1 MDSCCGL
8 IISCS
13 RVPVPLRGISVEMQ
27 VKGFVADVCA
37 TLKYKNTEEKPI
49 EAVFVF
55 PLDQDSAVYSFE
67 ATVEG
72 KKIVADIQERQ
83 QANKTYDEAISQGQE
98 AFLLQEDESSGDVF
112 SCSVGNLPPGQEAE
126 VKLSFVRE
134 LPVESDGAVRFVLPT
149 VLNPRYTPKEHEESV
164 TATVPRL
171 PADKIPYSL
180 DLTAHF
186 QSVYGISKI
195 ESNCELSPIQ
205 YTDGDKLSAKVS
217 LAQGHKFDRDVELLA
232 YYLQANTPSAM
243 VEAGLP
249 NAVEGSIMA
258 DPVVM
263 LNFYPNFPETKEKSN
278 FGEFIFLMDRSGSM
292 TEQMTNEQNAPRRI
306 DSAKETLILLLKSL
320 PLGCYFN
327 IFSFGSDFTSI
338 FSESMAYTQQ
348 SMEEAVKLV
357 NQMDADMG
365 GTEILEPLKKI
376 YKTAGRPSHPRQL
389 FVFTDGE
396 VGNTNFV
403 IDEVRR
409 NAHNHRC
416 FTFGIGEGASTALI
430 KGLAR
435 AASGTFEFITGKERM
450 QPKVLQTLKCSLQ
463 PTVKDI
469 TLTWT
474 LPPGVEAVL
483 LSGTPTAIFQGQR
496 SIVYAQLKGKV
507 EQGAEGQVSLAYN
520 FKDEIFNNVLRFT
533 FNLAESERPTM
544 HRLAAKVV
552 ISNLIGG
559 ENPEEKSEEVK
570 KQIVETSIQSGVIS
584 SLTAY
589 VAVNKETKNPVKG
602 PPVQRNVP
610 LFGAPIALRCSM
622 PMPMPTPRMMSG
634 QPMAMACY
642 MATEDMCYDSPQ
654 ILAPE
659 FAPVEGEY
667 NPQIICHFPAPTPV
681 PAMPPL
687 PTPELADPTSGPVEG
702 EAQPEVAVCY
712 WPGPSAEE
720 SKPEIAVCYWPEP
733 TEVTDATSGPVEE
746 LSPTAKAERGFFK
759 LISLQNA
766 DGSWNLDAEFASA
779 FDMSEEGLKEK
790 IPDPNVDSSLWATVV
805 AVLWLHA
812 SRPEQRDEWELLE
825 DKALDWIKAKAASSL
840 SECVRAGNLLLNSSV
855 DIKVFG
861 L

>member
-13 RVPVPLRGISVEMQ
+13 KVPVPLRGISVEVQ

-37 TLKYKNTEEKPI
+37 TLRYKNTEEKPI
-49 EAVFVF
+49 EAIFVF

-72 KKIVADIQERQ
+72 KTIVAELQERE
-83 QANKTYDEAISQGQE
+83 QAHKTYDEAISQGQE
-98 AFLLQEDESSGDVF
+98 AFLLEEDKSSGDIF

-149 VLNPRYTPKEHEESV
+149 VLNPRYTPKDHDMSV
-164 TATVPRL
+164 TAAIPRL

-180 DLTAHF
+180 ALNAHF

-195 ESNCELSPIQ
+195 ESNCQLEPIQ

-217 LAQGHKFDRDVELLA
+217 LAQGHKFDKDVELLA

-249 NAVEGSIMA
+249 DAVEGSIMA

-263 LNFYPNFPETKEKSN
+263 LNFYPNIPETKEKANS
-278 FGEFIFLMDRSGSM
+278 GEFIFLMDRSGSM
-292 TEQMTNEQNAPRRI
+292 MDNMSSEQNAPRRI

-327 IFSFGSDFTSI
+327 IFSFGSEFSSI
-338 FSESMAYTQQ
+338 FSESTAYTQE
-348 SMEEAVKLV
+348 SMAEAVKLV

-365 GTEILEPLKKI
+365 GTEILEPLKRI
-376 YKTAGRPSHPRQL
+376 YKTAGRPAHPRQL

-396 VGNTNFV
+396 VGNTKFV

-416 FTFGIGEGASTALI
+416 FTFGIGDGASTALI

-463 PTVKDI
+463 PMVKDI
-469 TLTWT
+469 TLTWI
-474 LPPGVEAVL
+474 LPPGVEAKL
-483 LSGTPTAIFQGQR
+483 LSGTPTAIFQGQK

-507 EQGAEGQVSLAYN
+507 EQGTEGQVSLAYS
-520 FKDEIFNNVLRFT
+520 FKDEMVANVLRFT
-533 FNLAESERPTM
+533 LKLTQSERPTM

-559 ENPEEKSEEVK
+559 ENLEEKSEEVQ
-570 KQIVETSIQSGVIS
+570 KQIVETSVQSGVIS
-584 SLTAY
+584 PLTAY

-602 PPVQRNVP
+602 PPVQRSIP
-610 LFGAPIALRCSM
+610 LYGAPVAMACCM
-622 PMPMPTPRMMSG
+622 PMPRMMPGGPPRALACS
-634 QPMAMACY
+634 MA
-642 MATEDMCYDSPQ
+642 
-654 ILAPE
+654 APGLSE
-659 FAPVEGEY
+659 
-667 NPQIICHFPAPTPV
+667 
-681 PAMPPL
+681 
-687 PTPELADPTSGPVEG
+687 
-702 EAQPEVAVCY
+702 
-712 WPGPSAEE
+712 
-720 SKPEIAVCYWPEP
+720 PEIAVCYWSDSATVSDGATSAPAEGSPEP
-733 TEVTDATSGPVEE
+733 KVEVCYWPDPASVSDGATSAPAEGSPEPKVEVCYWPDPASVSDGATSAPAE
-746 LSPTAKAERGFFK
+746 AKAERALFQ

-766 DGSWNLDAEFASA
+766 DGSWNLNSELASV
-779 FDMSEEGLKEK
+779 FEMSEEALKEK
-790 IPDPNVDSSLWATVV
+790 IPDPSIDASLWATVL
-805 AVLWLHA
+805 AVMWLHA
-812 SRPEQRDEWELLE
+812 ARPQQRDEWELLE
-825 DKALDWIKAKAASSL
+825 DKALDWIKAKAAPSL
-840 SECVRAGNLLLNSSV
+840 SECVRAGNQLLNCSI
-855 DIKVFG
+855 DGKVFG

>member
-13 RVPVPLRGISVEMQ
+13 KVPVPLRGISVEVQ

-37 TLKYKNTEEKPI
+37 TLRYKNTEEKPI
-49 EAVFVF
+49 EAIFVF

-72 KKIVADIQERQ
+72 KTIVAELQERE
-83 QANKTYDEAISQGQE
+83 QAHKTYDEAISQGQE
-98 AFLLQEDESSGDVF
+98 AFLLEEDKSSGDIF

-149 VLNPRYTPKEHEESV
+149 VLNPRYTPKDHDMSV
-164 TATVPRL
+164 TAAIPRL

-180 DLTAHF
+180 ALNAHF

-195 ESNCELSPIQ
+195 ESNCQLEPIQ

-217 LAQGHKFDRDVELLA
+217 LAQGHKFDKDVELLA

-249 NAVEGSIMA
+249 DAVEGSIMA

-263 LNFYPNFPETKEKSN
+263 LNFYPNIPETKEKANS
-278 FGEFIFLMDRSGSM
+278 GEFIFLMDRSGSM
-292 TEQMTNEQNAPRRI
+292 MDNMSSEQNAPRRI

-327 IFSFGSDFTSI
+327 IFSFGSEFSSI
-338 FSESMAYTQQ
+338 FSESTAYTQE
-348 SMEEAVKLV
+348 SMAEAVKLV

-365 GTEILEPLKKI
+365 GTEILEPLKRI
-376 YKTAGRPSHPRQL
+376 YKTAGRPAHPRQL

-396 VGNTNFV
+396 VGNTKFV

-416 FTFGIGEGASTALI
+416 FTFGIGDGASTALI

-463 PTVKDI
+463 PMVKDI
-469 TLTWT
+469 TLTWI
-474 LPPGVEAVL
+474 LPPGVEAKL
-483 LSGTPTAIFQGQR
+483 LSGTPTAIFQGQK

-507 EQGAEGQVSLAYN
+507 EQGTEGQVSLAYS
-520 FKDEIFNNVLRFT
+520 FKDEMVANVLRFT
-533 FNLAESERPTM
+533 LKLTQSERPTM

-559 ENPEEKSEEVK
+559 ENLEEKSEEVQ
-570 KQIVETSIQSGVIS
+570 KQIVETSVQSGVIS
-584 SLTAY
+584 PLTAY

-602 PPVQRNVP
+602 PPVQRSIP
-610 LFGAPIALRCSM
+610 LYGAPVAMACCM
-622 PMPMPTPRMMSG
+622 PMPRMMPGGPPRALACS
-634 QPMAMACY
+634 MA
-642 MATEDMCYDSPQ
+642 
-654 ILAPE
+654 APGLSE
-659 FAPVEGEY
+659 
-667 NPQIICHFPAPTPV
+667 
-681 PAMPPL
+681 
-687 PTPELADPTSGPVEG
+687 
-702 EAQPEVAVCY
+702 
-712 WPGPSAEE
+712 
-720 SKPEIAVCYWPEP
+720 PEIAVCYWSDSATVSDGATSAPAEGSPEP
-733 TEVTDATSGPVEE
+733 KVEVCYWPDPASVSDGATSAPAEGSPEPKVEVCYWPDPASVSDGATSAPAE
-746 LSPTAKAERGFFK
+746 AKAERALFQ

-766 DGSWNLDAEFASA
+766 DGSWNLNSELASV
-779 FDMSEEGLKEK
+779 FEMSEEALKEK
-790 IPDPNVDSSLWATVV
+790 IPDPSVDASLWATVL
-805 AVLWLHA
+805 AVMWLHA
-812 SRPEQRDEWELLE
+812 ARPQQRDEWELLE
-825 DKALDWIKAKAASSL
+825 DKALDWIKAKAAPSL
-840 SECVRAGNLLLNSSV
+840 SECVRAGNQLLNCSV
-855 DIKVFG
+855 GSEVFG

>member
-1 MDSCCGL
+1 MD
-8 IISCS
+8 
-13 RVPVPLRGISVEMQ
+13 RVTVCIWRPPVPLRGISVEVQ

-37 TLKYKNTEEKPI
+37 TLRYKNMEEKPI
-49 EAVFVF
+49 EAIFVF

-72 KKIVADIQERQ
+72 KTIVAELQERE
-83 QANKTYDEAISQGQE
+83 QAHKTYDEAISQGQE
-98 AFLLQEDESSGDVF
+98 AFLLEEDKSSGDIF

-149 VLNPRYTPKEHEESV
+149 VLNPRYTPKDHDVSV
-164 TATVPRL
+164 TAAIPRL

-180 DLTAHF
+180 ALNAHF

-195 ESNCELSPIQ
+195 ESNCQLEPIQ

-217 LAQGHKFDRDVELLA
+217 LAQGHKFDKDVELLA

-249 NAVEGSIMA
+249 DAVEGSIMA

-263 LNFYPNFPETKEKSN
+263 LNFYPNIPETKEKANS
-278 FGEFIFLMDRSGSM
+278 GEFIFLMDRSGSM
-292 TEQMTNEQNAPRRI
+292 MENMSSEQNAPRRI

-327 IFSFGSDFTSI
+327 IFSFGSEFSSI
-338 FSESMAYTQQ
+338 FSESTAYTQE
-348 SMEEAVKLV
+348 SMAEAVKLV

-365 GTEILEPLKKI
+365 GTEILEPLKRI
-376 YKTAGRPSHPRQL
+376 YKTAGRPAHPRQL

-396 VGNTNFV
+396 VGNTKFV

-416 FTFGIGEGASTALI
+416 FTFGIGDGASTALI

-463 PTVKDI
+463 PMVKDI
-469 TLTWT
+469 TLTWI
-474 LPPGVEAVL
+474 LPPGVEAKL
-483 LSGTPTAIFQGQR
+483 LSGTPTAIFQGQK

-507 EQGAEGQVSLAYN
+507 EQGTEGQVSLAYS
-520 FKDEIFNNVLRFT
+520 FKDEMVANVLRFT
-533 FNLAESERPTM
+533 LKLTQSERPTM

-570 KQIVETSIQSGVIS
+570 KQIVETSVQSGVIS
-584 SLTAY
+584 PLTAY

-602 PPVQRNVP
+602 PPVQRSIP
-610 LFGAPIALRCSM
+610 LYGAPVAMACCM
-622 PMPMPTPRMMSG
+622 PMPRMMPGEFLNISSLLSPTTMFPSNRG
-634 QPMAMACY
+634 Y
-642 MATEDMCYDSPQ
+642 KPQ
-654 ILAPE
+654 IA
-659 FAPVEGEY
+659 V
-667 NPQIICHFPAPTPV
+667 CHFPAPTPM
-681 PAMPPL
+681 PAMPLL
-687 PTPELADPTSGPVEG
+687 PTPELADPTSGPAEG
-702 EAQPEVAVCY
+702 RIFRCWSPE
-712 WPGPSAEE
+712 
-720 SKPEIAVCYWPEP
+720 PEIAVCYWPDP
-733 TEVTDATSGPVEE
+733 ATVSDGATSAPAE
-746 LSPTAKAERGFFK
+746 AKAERALFQ

-766 DGSWNLDAEFASA
+766 DGSWNLGSELASV
-779 FDMSEEGLKEK
+779 FEISEEALKEK
-790 IPDPNVDSSLWATVV
+790 IPDPSVDASLWATVL
-805 AVLWLHA
+805 AVMWLHA
-812 SRPEQRDEWELLE
+812 ARPQQRDEWELLE
-825 DKALDWIKAKAASSL
+825 DKALDWIKAKAGNEQVMAGDQLRLTSKL
-840 SECVRAGNLLLNSSV
+840 EVRG
-855 DIKVFG
+855 F
-861 L
+861 

>member
-13 RVPVPLRGISVEMQ
+13 KVPVPLRGISVEVQ

-37 TLKYKNTEEKPI
+37 TLRYKNTEEKPI
-49 EAVFVF
+49 EAIFVF

-72 KKIVADIQERQ
+72 KTIVAELQERE
-83 QANKTYDEAISQGQE
+83 QAHKTYDEAISQGQE
-98 AFLLQEDESSGDVF
+98 AFLLEEDKSSGDIF

-149 VLNPRYTPKEHEESV
+149 VLNPRYTPKDHDMSV
-164 TATVPRL
+164 TAAIPRL

-180 DLTAHF
+180 ALNAHF

-195 ESNCELSPIQ
+195 ESNCQLEPIQ

-217 LAQGHKFDRDVELLA
+217 LAQGHKFDKDVELLA

-249 NAVEGSIMA
+249 DAVEGSIMA

-263 LNFYPNFPETKEKSN
+263 LNFYPNIPETKEKANS
-278 FGEFIFLMDRSGSM
+278 GEFIFLMDRSGSM
-292 TEQMTNEQNAPRRI
+292 MDNMSSEQNAPRRI

-327 IFSFGSDFTSI
+327 IFSFGSEFSSI
-338 FSESMAYTQQ
+338 FSESTAYTQE
-348 SMEEAVKLV
+348 SMAEAVKLV

-365 GTEILEPLKKI
+365 GTEILEPLKRI
-376 YKTAGRPSHPRQL
+376 YKTAGRPAHPRQL

-396 VGNTNFV
+396 VGNTKFV

-416 FTFGIGEGASTALI
+416 FTFGIGDGASTALI

-463 PTVKDI
+463 PMVKDI
-469 TLTWT
+469 TLTWI
-474 LPPGVEAVL
+474 LPPGVEAKL
-483 LSGTPTAIFQGQR
+483 LSGTPTAIFQGQK

-507 EQGAEGQVSLAYN
+507 EQGTEGQVSLAYS
-520 FKDEIFNNVLRFT
+520 FKDEMVANVLRFT
-533 FNLAESERPTM
+533 LKLTQSERPTM

-559 ENPEEKSEEVK
+559 ENLEEKSEEVQ
-570 KQIVETSIQSGVIS
+570 KQIVETSVQSGVIS
-584 SLTAY
+584 PLTAY

-602 PPVQRNVP
+602 PPVQRSIP
-610 LFGAPIALRCSM
+610 LYGAPVAMACCM
-622 PMPMPTPRMMSG
+622 PMPRMMPGGPPRALACS
-634 QPMAMACY
+634 MA
-642 MATEDMCYDSPQ
+642 
-654 ILAPE
+654 APGLSE
-659 FAPVEGEY
+659 
-667 NPQIICHFPAPTPV
+667 
-681 PAMPPL
+681 
-687 PTPELADPTSGPVEG
+687 
-702 EAQPEVAVCY
+702 
-712 WPGPSAEE
+712 
-720 SKPEIAVCYWPEP
+720 PEIAVCYWSDSATVSDGATSAPAEGSPEP
-733 TEVTDATSGPVEE
+733 KVEVCYWPDPASVSDGATSAPAEGSPEPKVEVCYWPDPASVSDGATSAPAE
-746 LSPTAKAERGFFK
+746 AKAERALFQ

-766 DGSWNLDAEFASA
+766 DGSWNLNSELASV
-779 FDMSEEGLKEK
+779 FEMSEEALKEK
-790 IPDPNVDSSLWATVV
+790 IPDPSVDASLWATVL
-805 AVLWLHA
+805 AVMWLHA
-812 SRPEQRDEWELLE
+812 ARPQQRDEWELLE
-825 DKALDWIKAKAASSL
+825 DKALDWIKAKAAPSL
-840 SECVRAGNLLLNSSV
+840 SECVRAGNQLLNCSI
-855 DIKVFG
+855 DGKVFG

>member
-1 MDSCCGL
+1 MDSDSVC
-8 IISCS
+8 IW
-13 RVPVPLRGISVEMQ
+13 RPPVPLRGISVEVQ

-37 TLKYKNTEEKPI
+37 TLRYKNTEEKPI

-72 KKIVADIQERQ
+72 KTIVAELQERQ
-83 QANKTYDEAISQGQE
+83 QAHKTYDEAISQGQE
-98 AFLLQEDESSGDVF
+98 AFLLEEDKSSGDIF

-149 VLNPRYTPKEHEESV
+149 VLNPRYTPKDHDVSV
-164 TATVPRL
+164 TAAIPRL

-180 DLTAHF
+180 ALNAHF

-195 ESNCELSPIQ
+195 ESNCQLEPIQ
-205 YTDGDKLSAKVS
+205 YTDGDKLSAEVS
-217 LAQGHKFDRDVELLA
+217 LAQGHKFDKDVELLA

-249 NAVEGSIMA
+249 DAVKGSIMA

-263 LNFYPNFPETKEKSN
+263 LNFYPNIPEKANS
-278 FGEFIFLMDRSGSM
+278 GEFIFLMDRSGSM
-292 TEQMTNEQNAPRRI
+292 NEKMRSEQNAPRRI

-327 IFSFGSDFTSI
+327 IFSFGSEFSSI
-338 FSESMAYTQQ
+338 FSESTAYTQE
-348 SMEEAVKLV
+348 SMAEAVKLV
-357 NQMDADMG
+357 NQMDANMG
-365 GTEILEPLKKI
+365 GTEILEPLKRI
-376 YKTAGRPSHPRQL
+376 YKTAGRPAHPRQL

-396 VGNTNFV
+396 VGNTKFV

-416 FTFGIGEGASTALI
+416 FTFGIGDGASTALI

-463 PTVKDI
+463 PMVKDI
-469 TLTWT
+469 TLTWI
-474 LPPGVEAVL
+474 LPPGVEAKL
-483 LSGTPTAIFQGQR
+483 LSGTPTAIFQGQK

-507 EQGAEGQVSLAYN
+507 EQGTEGQVSLAYS
-520 FKDEIFNNVLRFT
+520 FKDEMVANVLRFT
-533 FNLAESERPTM
+533 LKLTQSERPTM

-559 ENPEEKSEEVK
+559 ENPGVKSEEVK
-570 KQIVETSIQSGVIS
+570 KQIVETSVQSGVIS
-584 SLTAY
+584 PLTAY

-602 PPVQRNVP
+602 PPVQRSIP
-610 LFGAPIALRCSM
+610 LYGAPMAMFCSV
-622 PMPMPTPRMMSG
+622 PMPRMMPGELVTLWDIVLCVTDECCYSLD
-634 QPMAMACY
+634 MA
-642 MATEDMCYDSPQ
+642 PW
-654 ILAPE
+654 
-659 FAPVEGEY
+659 
-667 NPQIICHFPAPTPV
+667 N
-681 PAMPPL
+681 
-687 PTPELADPTSGPVEG
+687 ELTDDVYEC
-702 EAQPEVAVCY
+702 V
-712 WPGPSAEE
+712 
-720 SKPEIAVCYWPEP
+720 EIAPPNEL
-733 TEVTDATSGPVEE
+733 TE
-746 LSPTAKAERGFFK
+746 AKAERALFQ

-766 DGSWNLDAEFASA
+766 DGSWNLNSELASV
-779 FDMSEEGLKEK
+779 FEMSEEVLKEK
-790 IPDPNVDSSLWATVV
+790 IPDPSIDASLWATVL
-805 AVLWLHA
+805 AVMWLHA
-812 SRPEQRDEWELLE
+812 ARPQQRDEWELLE
-825 DKALDWIKAKAASSL
+825 DKALDWIKAKAAPSL
-840 SECVRAGNLLLNSSV
+840 SECVRAGNQLLNCSI
-855 DIKVFG
+855 DGKVFG

>member
-13 RVPVPLRGISVEMQ
+13 KVPVPLRGISVEVQ

-37 TLKYKNTEEKPI
+37 TLRYKNTEEKPI
-49 EAVFVF
+49 EAIFVF

-72 KKIVADIQERQ
+72 KTIVAELQERE
-83 QANKTYDEAISQGQE
+83 QAHKTYDEAISQGQE
-98 AFLLQEDESSGDVF
+98 AFLLEEDKSSGDIF

-149 VLNPRYTPKEHEESV
+149 VLNPRYTPKDHDMSV
-164 TATVPRL
+164 TAAIPRL

-180 DLTAHF
+180 ALNAHF

-195 ESNCELSPIQ
+195 ESNCQLEPIQ

-217 LAQGHKFDRDVELLA
+217 LAQGHKFDKDVELLA

-249 NAVEGSIMA
+249 DAVEGSIMA

-263 LNFYPNFPETKEKSN
+263 LNFYPNIPETKEKANS
-278 FGEFIFLMDRSGSM
+278 GEFIFLMDRSGSM
-292 TEQMTNEQNAPRRI
+292 MDNMSSEQNAPRRI

-327 IFSFGSDFTSI
+327 IFSFGSEFSSI
-338 FSESMAYTQQ
+338 FSESTAYTQE
-348 SMEEAVKLV
+348 SMAEAVKLV

-365 GTEILEPLKKI
+365 GTEILEPLKRI
-376 YKTAGRPSHPRQL
+376 YKTAGRPAHPRQL

-396 VGNTNFV
+396 VGNTKFV

-416 FTFGIGEGASTALI
+416 FTFGIGDGASTALI

-463 PTVKDI
+463 PMVKDI
-469 TLTWT
+469 TLTWI
-474 LPPGVEAVL
+474 LPPGVEAKL
-483 LSGTPTAIFQGQR
+483 LSGTPTAIFQGQK

-507 EQGAEGQVSLAYN
+507 EQGTEGQVSLAYS
-520 FKDEIFNNVLRFT
+520 FKDEMVANVLRFT
-533 FNLAESERPTM
+533 LKLTQSERPTM

-559 ENPEEKSEEVK
+559 ENLEEKSEEVQ
-570 KQIVETSIQSGVIS
+570 KQIVETSVQSGVIS
-584 SLTAY
+584 PLTAY

-602 PPVQRNVP
+602 PPVQRSIP
-610 LFGAPIALRCSM
+610 LYGAPVAMACCM
-622 PMPMPTPRMMSG
+622 PMPRMMPGGPPRALACS
-634 QPMAMACY
+634 MA
-642 MATEDMCYDSPQ
+642 
-654 ILAPE
+654 APGLSE
-659 FAPVEGEY
+659 
-667 NPQIICHFPAPTPV
+667 
-681 PAMPPL
+681 
-687 PTPELADPTSGPVEG
+687 PEI
-702 EAQPEVAVCY
+702 AVCY
-712 WPGPSAEE
+712 WSDSATVSDGATSAPAEGSPE
-720 SKPEIAVCYWPEP
+720 PKVEVCYWPDPASVSDGATSAPAEGSPEPEIAVCYWPDPAHTQGGSPEP
-733 TEVTDATSGPVEE
+733 KVEVCYWPDPASVSDGATSAPAE
-746 LSPTAKAERGFFK
+746 AKAERALFQ

-766 DGSWNLDAEFASA
+766 DGSWNLNSELASV
-779 FDMSEEGLKEK
+779 FEMSEEALKEK
-790 IPDPNVDSSLWATVV
+790 IPDPSVDASLWATVL
-805 AVLWLHA
+805 AVMWLHA
-812 SRPEQRDEWELLE
+812 ARPQQRDEWELLE
-825 DKALDWIKAKAASSL
+825 DKALDWIKAKAAPSL
-840 SECVRAGNLLLNSSV
+840 SECVRAGNQLLNCSV
-855 DIKVFG
+855 GSEVFG